1 MTPIIL
7 EQKVKKRKKR
17 RKTAPSVSTPRVKGG
32 RFPRFKVRL
41 PGFDAL
47 RRWRPVFRLKGG
59 VTSLFSGLRWK
70 APLVFAGG
78 IGLVCLAAVVVM
90 TVDAKRVPDIPLHED
105 PVLRNNLLNVV
116 SSEFDGQGSGE
127 ITEDIDLRF
136 ISGIDPVTYVIKS
149 GDTLSE
155 IAKEYDITV
164 GTLIGYNGI
173 DNVRR
178 IIPGEVLKI
187 PEIDGIPYKV
197 KPGDTLEK
205 IAVTYNTS
213 VNRLLDANDLASNL
227 IQPGDELFIP
237 GGQISEYEYRK
248 ATGTLFLYPTN
259 GRLTSYYGY
268 RNDPF
273 TGRRRFH
280 YGIDIA
286 NRSGTTVT
294 ATMGGVVA
302 DIGDRPTGYGKY
314 VIIRHG
320 YGFQSLYAHLDRV
333 TVWEGQR
340 VSQGA
345 KIGEMGNTGRS
356 TGPHLHFSIYKN
368 NSPINPLNYLF

>member
-7 EQKVKKRKKR
+7 EQKVRKRKKTKKPSSR
-17 RKTAPSVSTPRVKGG
+17 RPGRLFENLRMPRIRMPK
-32 RFPRFKVRL
+32 
-41 PGFDAL
+41 
-47 RRWRPVFRLKGG
+47 
-59 VTSLFSGLRWK
+59 LFSEPGGLLKRLRTK
-70 APLVFAGG
+70 DPLVLTLLAC
-78 IGLVCLAAVVVM
+78 IPVLAILLYLVAVSGRM
-90 TVDAKRVPDIPLHED
+90 PDIQLHED
-105 PVLRNNLLNVV
+105 PVLKSSLLSVV
-116 SSEFDGQGSGE
+116 SSEFEGQGSGE
-127 ITEDIDLRF
+127 LPEMDLRF
-136 ISGIDPVTYVIKS
+136 VSGIDPVTYVIQS

-155 IAKEYDITV
+155 IAREYDITV

-178 IIPGEVLKI
+178 IIPGEILKI
-187 PEIDGIPYKV
+187 PEIDGIPYQV
-197 KPGDTLEK
+197 RPGDTLDT
-205 IAVTYNTS
+205 IAAAYGTD
-213 VNRLLDANDLASNL
+213 VNALLDANDLATNL

-248 ATGTLFLYPTN
+248 ATGTLFLYPVN

-286 NRSGTTVT
+286 NRTGTTVT
-294 ATMGGVVA
+294 ATMAGVVA

-314 VIIRHG
+314 VIIRHS
-320 YGFQSLYAHLDRV
+320 YGFQSLYAHLDRI
-333 TVWEGQR
+333 TVREGQW
-340 VSQGA
+340 VSQGS
-345 KIGEMGNTGRS
+345 KLGEMGNTGRS
-356 TGPHLHFSIYKN
+356 TGSHLHFSIYKN